1 MWQRKQTVF
10 LLLAVVAVIGCL
22 LMPVG
27 GLTPPTLGPEA
38 RLTCLG
44 WTGTAVEG
52 HAPAFPLAIAASLV
66 GIIAIAA
73 IVLYRDMKLQMR
85 LCSWAMALCV
95 LWYVYYAFVWY
106 SWAAEGTMHV
116 RFASCLP
123 LVACILLWMA
133 RRGVRHDYDLVRSAD
148 RIR

>member
-10 LLLAVVAVIGCL
+10 LLLAVAAVIVCL

-27 GLTPPTLGPEA
+27 GLTPQTLGAEA

-44 WTGTAVEG
+44 WTGAATEG
-52 HAPAFPLAIAASLV
+52 HAPAFPLAIIASLT
-66 GIIAIAA
+66 GIASIAA
-73 IVLYRDMKLQMR
+73 TFLYRDMKLQMR
-85 LCSWAMALCV
+85 LCSWAMALCA
-95 LWYVYYAFVWY
+95 LWYAYYILVWY
-106 SWAAEGTMHV
+106 SWADAGVMHV

-133 RRGVRHDYDLVRSAD
+133 RRGVRHDYELVRSAD